1 MAGHDN
7 GEALPDFR
15 RIPEPAERRL
25 QSADCKPVA
34 KRRLQYVRGVVI
46 CIPFAIAPELVISA

>member
-7 GEALPDFR
+7 GETLPDFR

-25 QSADCKPVA
+25 Q
-34 KRRLQYVRGVVI
+34 YGRGVVI
-46 CIPFAIAPELVISA
+46 YIPFAIAPELVISA